1 MFDFRIL
8 FLRGHAVDLVFHVS
22 KYNNQI
28 YILTWKFLVVVLY
41 VNIKASCALD
51 LVCRSFFVI
60 KGVYE
65 AKRPL
70 VTQMEILQME
80 QISSVLFGLSVY
92 SLCWVSKE

>member
-1 MFDFRIL
+1 MPVFDLRIL
-8 FLRGHAVDLVFHVS
+8 FLMGHAVDLVFHVS
-22 KYNNQI
+22 KSNNQI
-28 YILTWKFLVVVLY
+28 YILTRKFLVVVLY

-51 LVCRSFFVI
+51 LVCRSFVVI

-80 QISSVLFGLSVY
+80 QNSSVLFGLSIY
-92 SLCWVSKE
+92 SLC